1 MLGYDTK
8 AMPMITRRAAI
19 AAAWTASALQRA
31 RGASLPAVRLGIL
44 QFGTVQWVADVI
56 RRHALDR
63 QHGFV
68 LDQVML
74 ANIDAGRVSLMAG
87 ASDIVV
93 SDWVF
98 TAVQRSS
105 GTRLCFAPFS
115 SSSGGL
121 MTGAQSPI
129 RGLADLRGRKLG
141 VVGGPVDK
149 SWLIVQAAG
158 RATQN
163 IDLATA
169 ATVVYGAPPL
179 LGAKL
184 KQGELDA
191 VLTFWIFAAELEA
204 SGFRQ
209 AVSVAQCAAA
219 LGISPRISLI
229 GFVFHEDWAKAN
241 RAAVDGFLAAIADA
255 EHLLAQS
262 DAGWLTIRPL
272 MNADS
277 DALFVR
283 LRDRFREGIA
293 HDDMAGETKAA
304 EKMFSVLHA
313 TGGSRATGG
322 IDTLPPGIFW
332 PAGHEAG

>member
-1 MLGYDTK
+1 
-8 AMPMITRRAAI
+8 MITRRAAI

-191 VLTFWIFAAELEA
+191 VLTFWNFAAELEA